1 MEKEDLQ
8 KDMAIFISKTCKNTK
23 RFFGWDDEMDKYKGT
38 IQVIDSFNKRS
49 NGHCCV
55 RCYDTEGYNWSNK
68 DFELLPKSPKPKSIR
83 FDTKDLHL

>member
-8 KDMAIFISKTCKNTK
+8 KDMAIFISKGCEYTK

-38 IQVIDSFNKRS
+38 IQVINSFNKRS
-49 NGHCCV
+49 NGRCCIS
-55 RCYDTEGYNWSNK
+55 CYDTGGYNWSIK
-68 DFELLPKSPKPKSIR
+68 DLKLLPKSPKPKSTH